1 MITHMITRDKNGC
14 ITGRM
19 PVSVSIILY
28 KNEVIKFIEETN
40 FNIKYSKPIR
50 TFKQF
55 QQDWIIKQRNE
66 RKNKAILKHK
76 KLQKSWK

>member
-28 KNEVIKFIEETN
+28 KNELIKFIESHN
-40 FNIKYSKPIR
+40 LNIKYSKPIKS
-50 TFKQF
+50 FKEF
-55 QQDWIIKQRNE
+55 QYDWLTQQRNE
-66 RKNKAILKHK
+66 RKQKAIAKHK
-76 KLQKSWK
+76 KLQSKW